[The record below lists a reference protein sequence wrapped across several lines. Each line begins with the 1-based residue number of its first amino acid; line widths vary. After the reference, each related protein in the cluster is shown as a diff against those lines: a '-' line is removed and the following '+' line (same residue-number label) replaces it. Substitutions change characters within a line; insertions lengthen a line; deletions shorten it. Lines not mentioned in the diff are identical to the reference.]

1 MVMYTLPF
9 TYAVLWFCSF
19 SGIGIGLNGRANWL
33 DNTGTTEFDNLD
45 NVDYHLHADASFR
58 PSDASKCFEAFA
70 VYSVS
75 TNMSRECKY
84 SGCASS
90 GYRFDLWAMTTGN
103 DFVFLPRQFLSKLAM
118 CRKDLQVTEAV
129 SCSDGELFRQ
139 FVIRV
144 RLWFSSACVLVYA
157 PSLCMHVCLEWARFL

>member
-118 CRKDLQVTEAV
+118 CRLWVLDDVIDFKISVNVDLAEA
-129 SCSDGELFRQ
+129 LRQ
-139 FVIRV
+139 AGYPTVIA
-144 RLWFSSACVLVYA
+144 L
-157 PSLCMHVCLEWARFL
+157 